1 MYFNPQTP
9 LLNCSTPCY
18 SLDTKHQLWN
28 KHKFSKRKS
37 SDERLLL
44 IEQLPLLRSSSPP
57 GPPAAN
63 AIFETVSFGFLCLI
77 GLTRVKMDG
86 DESPQTS
93 QSEPISRRL
102 RFKFKLPIC
111 CSPADRIWE
120 CGPWEKVTDKT
131 WHSHRTH
138 NERLHRA
145 ATRNSKLLFCKL
157 KWQTV
162 PVRAVRKKEAIKRRQ
177 KLMLLV
183 VFVSVVTV

>member
-28 KHKFSKRKS
+28 KHTFSKRNS

-44 IEQLPLLRSSSPP
+44 IEQLPSLRSSSPP

-93 QSEPISRRL
+93 QSELPSRGDCVSNSNCPFVALQQIESGSAGLEKRSQI
-102 RFKFKLPIC
+102 RRGTHRGHTMNGCTAPLPAIQ
-111 CSPADRIWE
+111 SFYSVNWSDR
-120 CGPWEKVTDKT
+120 
-131 WHSHRTH
+131 
-138 NERLHRA
+138 
-145 ATRNSKLLFCKL
+145 
-157 KWQTV
+157 
-162 PVRAVRKKEAIKRRQ
+162 
-177 KLMLLV
+177 
-183 VFVSVVTV
+183 